1 MLKNI
6 IISRLGRKLA
16 INAAVIGLVVGL
28 LLSGIKIAWDF
39 ESELQETER
48 EVKRLVNTLEVSL
61 EHLVFDNDKEG
72 ALSLLAEAIKYRNI
86 RYVEVI
92 DENGSEFSVAGKPIQ
107 EKSWLFQFYEFS
119 VRREIVLT
127 DPEGSGVDIG
137 KFIVHIDHEK
147 ILSHFSKEAGLM
159 LFVGLLQAFLLTIL
173 LIIIHQRWVIIP
185 LSLMAKVSKTIL
197 KRDTISELDLIA
209 KRRRDEIGVMATAY
223 QQMANEIYSSYD
235 ELDALNQELKDLNA
249 ELESRVKQRTAEL
262 QTAMKAAEVANE
274 AKSQFLAN
282 MSHELRT
289 PMNAIIG
296 FNHMIQNTEL
306 TAVQR
311 DYLTKI
317 LSSSSSLMRLIS
329 DILDFSKTETG
340 ALEIEPVSFDIH
352 EVLNDVAGNSRIKAA
367 KKGLAFRLYIDRD
380 VPSYLQGDPLRL
392 GQILIN
398 LVDNAIKFTEQ
409 GEISIS
415 VEQLS
420 EDDAGVTLQFHVKD
434 TGIGMSETQSSR
446 LFKAFSQAD
455 SSSTRKYG
463 GIGLGLAICQR
474 LIDLMGGD
482 IGVESE
488 LGIGS
493 NFHFSTK
500 LPRGS
505 EQKTLSPES
514 TEIAVMA
521 SDEKTDSQIAFES
534 LAAEVA
540 EVTGAEEPPIAT
552 EEIASTLKK
561 LAELLDDGDLQAAS
575 LLDELRGKLKGHPLS
590 EQLKTVSV
598 LVKQYDFDGAL
609 ELVLGLQL
617 VKINEDKPK
626 S

>member
-296 FNHMIQNTEL
+296 FSHMIQNTEL

>member
-1 MLKNI
+1 MFENI
-6 IISRLGRKLA
+6 LSSRLARKLA
-16 INAAVIGLVVGL
+16 INAGVIGLVVGL
-28 LLSGIKIAWDF
+28 LLSGIKIIWDF

-48 EVKRLVNTLEVSL
+48 EVKRLVNTLNSPL
-61 EHLVFDNDKEG
+61 EHFVFDNDKEG
-72 ALSLLAEAIKYRNI
+72 TQSLLSEAIKYRNI
-86 RYVEVI
+86 RYLEVI
-92 DENGSEFSVAGKPIQ
+92 DENGTEFSVAGKPIQ
-107 EKSWLFQFYEFS
+107 QKSWVFYLYEFS
-119 VRREIVLT
+119 LRREIALT

-147 ILSHFSKEAGLM
+147 ILRHFSKEAGLM
-159 LFVGLLQAFLLTIL
+159 LFVGLLQAFLLIIL
-173 LIIIHQRWVIIP
+173 LIIVHQRWVIMP
-185 LSLMAKVSKTIL
+185 LSIMAKVSKTIL
-197 KRDTISELDLIA
+197 KRDTISELDFIA
-209 KRRRDEIGVMATAY
+209 KRRRDEIGVMAIAY

-235 ELDALNQELKDLNA
+235 QLEALNNELKDLNA
-249 ELESRVKQRTAEL
+249 ELDKRVKQRTAEL
-262 QTAMKAAEVANE
+262 KTAMKAAEVANE

-296 FNHMIQNTEL
+296 FSHMISSTEL
-306 TAVQR
+306 TPIQR

-329 DILDFSKTETG
+329 DILDFSKTETD
-340 ALEIEPVSFDIH
+340 ALEIESVLFDIH
-352 EVLNDVAGNSRIKAA
+352 EVLNDVANNSRIKAA
-367 KKGLAFRLYIDRD
+367 KKGLAVRLYIDRD

-398 LVDNAIKFTEQ
+398 LVDNGIKFTEQ

-415 VEQLS
+415 TERLM
-420 EDDAGVTLQFHVKD
+420 EDDEGVTLQFYVKD

-446 LFKAFSQAD
+446 LFKAFSQVD
-455 SSSTRKYG
+455 GSSTRKYG

-474 LIDLMGGD
+474 LVGLMGGD

-488 LGIGS
+488 LGKGS
-493 NFHFSTK
+493 NFYFTIK

-505 EQKTLSPES
+505 EQKALAPES
-514 TEIAVMA
+514 TENTVMTGE
-521 SDEKTDSQIAFES
+521 EKTGSQIAFEP
-534 LAAEVA
+534 LAAEIV
-540 EVTGAEEPPIAT
+540 EETGTEEPPIST

-561 LAELLDDGDLQAAS
+561 LAELLDDGDLQAAM

-590 EQLKTVSV
+590 EQLKSVSV

-609 ELVLGLQL
+609 ELVLGLEL
-617 VKINEDKPK
+617 VKISEDKPI